1 MNYYRRMV
9 DSRKQ
14 EQWENIVREADRKR
28 GLGEETGPLPQR
40 TFLPKR
46 RYDILPGSTPRRRR
60 GPALGFFNTDSVP
73 QIIQADADS
82 QLSLMLAQEAQIEP
96 KTALRVERELREQ
109 QRFREDV
116 QVRQLEE
123 LRREREAP
131 APFSFQSE
139 PISSMHQPN
148 SIRKELPTWEL
159 NPTDKYQYGSA
170 PGSWQTSQD
179 ASRQLPSI
187 SHTFPPPPQ
196 EHAPPYQ
203 QHGLPFFTWP
213 PEPVQHLADR
223 QAPEHAPAPS
233 KRESIRKTSNI
244 MSLLN
249 DDPSAQPS
257 RPMMDRF
264 IQGPER
270 SFFSANPPLTS
281 RHIQRISGPRRC
293 WPAQLTSAQTNE
305 SQSESIAEST
315 ASSPSA
321 NGSLF

>member
-82 QLSLMLAQEAQIEP
+82 QLSLMLAQEAQIKR
-96 KTALRVERELREQ
+96 KTGLRVERELCEQ
-109 QRFREDV
+109 QRFRGG
-116 QVRQLEE
+116 VRKRRLVEFG
-123 LRREREAP
+123 REREAP

-148 SIRKELPTWEL
+148 STRKKFPTWEL

-170 PGSWQTSQD
+170 P
-179 ASRQLPSI
+179 
-187 SHTFPPPPQ
+187 
-196 EHAPPYQ
+196 
-203 QHGLPFFTWP
+203 
-213 PEPVQHLADR
+213 
-223 QAPEHAPAPS
+223 S
-233 KRESIRKTSNI
+233 KRESIRKTSSI
-244 MSLLN
+244 MSLL
-249 DDPSAQPS
+249 DS
-257 RPMMDRF
+257 RPLKAMIPSFQPTPSPLPADPLPLASPYSS
-264 IQGPER
+264 PE
-270 SFFSANPPLTS
+270 PLYRKGSTQT
-281 RHIQRISGPRRC
+281 RYP
-293 WPAQLTSAQTNE
+293 PAQGDTVLASFMAGGIHSDITRD
-305 SQSESIAEST
+305 T
-315 ASSPSA
+315 ASER
-321 NGSLF
+321 